1 MDEKDIKELFLIR
14 NEFRDKGISK
24 SELMNIY
31 NSFYTK
37 YEKCF
42 DMICDPQCDDE
53 ILNKIIHARQLVIN
67 GSKSQHDAS
76 VEVGQNLVNKY
87 VKPKV
92 SEMK

>member
-14 NEFRDKGISK
+14 NEFREKGISK
-24 SELMNIY
+24 SALMTTY

-53 ILNKIIHARQLVIN
+53 ILNKIIHARQSVIN
-67 GSKSQHDAS
+67 GKKSQHDAS
-76 VEVGQNLVNKY
+76 VVVGQDLVDKY